1 MPVFHHLIHTL
12 LYIFYRALLRVAY
25 NIFQRF
31 WASLEIP
38 NVYVHIID
46 VYCRPTC
53 IVRSYSCSTQVHIA
67 ESELTDG
74 LAKLWLHYPLIPFF
88 HAESRLFTV
97 DIPRA
102 YFPSIS
108 HDSET

>member
-1 MPVFHHLIHTL
+1 MPVFHHLYRVEN
-12 LYIFYRALLRVAY
+12 LYAHYCESLTT
-25 NIFQRF
+25 FQRF

-38 NVYVHIID
+38 HVYVHIID
-46 VYCRPTC
+46 VYRRPTC

-88 HAESRLFTV
+88 HAESRPFTV
-97 DIPRA
+97 DIPGA
-102 YFPSIS
+102 HFPSLS